1 MSTSTAAKPT
11 TITIEMVES
20 ILPGADRIELLDP
33 KDSLALL
40 DNCDVLV
47 SLAHA
52 LRAKVIAQVEHQQA
66 AEQEHLCSTAVY
78 LTGEHRHTGR
88 RARELVREALELDRA
103 PRVADA
109 CRQGQVSAEQAR
121 GILHGLSDLPDD
133 LATAERDRAERL
145 MVQFADTHDPKALR
159 RLSTHLWQTID
170 PDGADER
177 EAARLEAEEK
187 LAQQNRRLTLAPDGM
202 GSMIIAG
209 KLPLADGAELKAV
222 LEAYTQSIWARST
235 EQPKHQQVPM
245 TRAQARAD
253 ALLVLV
259 RRALASGRAPQRAGD
274 RPRISVLVSLEKLRA
289 GLGATDLDS
298 GERLSATEVRRLACD
313 AEIIPITLNS
323 NGMPLDVGRSER
335 LVTQPIRAALVTRDR
350 GCVFPGCDR
359 PPDDCEAH
367 HVHPWYF
374 GGHTRLD
381 NLVLLCPH
389 HHRMVEPAR
398 DGPWD
403 ADQPHR
409 WAIRIMTG
417 IPTIIP
423 PALCDPD
430 RRPRRHAR
438 FREPVPV

>member
-1 MSTSTAAKPT
+1 MSTTTAVKPT

-20 ILPGADRIELLDP
+20 ILPGADRMELLDP
-33 KDSLALL
+33 QESLALL
-40 DNCDVLV
+40 DDCDSLV

-52 LRAKVIAQVEHQQA
+52 LRAKAIAQVERQQA

-78 LTGEHRHTGR
+78 LTSEHRHTGR

-133 LATAERDRAERL
+133 LATTERDRAERL

-209 KLPLADGAELKAV
+209 KLPLADGVELKAV
-222 LEAYTQSIWARST
+222 LEAYTQSIWARSA
-235 EQPKHQQVPM
+235 EQPKHQQLPM

-274 RPRISVLVSLEKLRA
+274 RPRISVLVSLEKLRT
-289 GLGATDLDS
+289 GLGAIDLDS

-313 AEIIPITLNS
+313 AEIIPITLNG

-335 LVTQPIRAALVTRDR
+335 LVTQPIRAALVARDR

-367 HVHPWYF
+367 HVRPWQF
-374 GGHTRLD
+374 GGHTCLA

-398 DGPWD
+398 DGPWNRD
-403 ADQPHR
+403 DPYR

-423 PALCDPD
+423 PALFDPD

-438 FREPVPV
+438 FRELVPV